1 MSLQLY
7 KVIHLSG
14 VAMMLFALGGLCFH
28 ALGGGCLRS
37 HLAVVE
43 SPTASPLKE
52 GEPGF
57 IKGRHDLVWKEV
69 FEDGPRPSN

>member
-1 MSLQLY
+1 MLSL
-7 KVIHLSG
+7 LSS
-14 VAMMLFALGGLCFH
+14 LFVSRHHGKLH
-28 ALGGGCLRS
+28 P